1 MIANKRANEVIEIET
16 VRKKEMTVDQM
27 KEHCKDL
34 KKVSHSSASKQHIKN
49 ITLKRKIQKFLVVME
64 KVLDELES
72 TYDENDP
79 EKVQRIFKTGL
90 QAFSDHIGS
99 IEELENYDTCV
110 MLLKPYVN
118 NDVLRTK
125 ELLQFAV
132 DVVKKQSRYRR
143 MKGMFY
149 SFFLTLRKWLP

>member
-1 MIANKRANEVIEIET
+1 MITNKKNIEVIEK
-16 VRKKEMTVDQM
+16 VKKEMTVDQM

-72 TYDENDP
+72 TYEDDDP

-90 QAFSDHIGS
+90 QAFLDHIGS
-99 IEELENYDTCV
+99 IEIEENYDTCV
-110 MLLKPYVN
+110 ILLKPYVN

-143 MKGMFY
+143 LKGMCY
-149 SFFLTLRKWLP
+149 ALFFTLQKWLP

>member
-1 MIANKRANEVIEIET
+1 MIANKKVIDK
-16 VRKKEMTVDQM
+16 VKKKEMSLVEM
-27 KEHCKDL
+27 KDHCKDL

-49 ITLKRKIQKFLVVME
+49 ITLKRKIQKFLAVME

-72 TYDENDP
+72 TYEDDDP

-99 IEELENYDTCV
+99 IEIEENYDTCV
-110 MLLKPYVN
+110 ILLKPYVN

-143 MKGMFY
+143 LKGMCY